1 MIQGHNMYRV
11 RLLEKVRNKIAE
23 KNDQPVMRITT
34 YYGKILQLNVLKFS
48 TRRKINP
55 SYGCVVTTPVGLQ
68 INERSIEAP

>member
-23 KNDQPVMRITT
+23 KNDRHVMKTTT
-34 YYGKILQLNVLKFS
+34 YYDKILQSNALKFS

-55 SYGCVVTTPVGLQ
+55 SYGCIVTTPVGLQ